1 MNRRLLLAVFFV
13 SGISA
18 LLYQIV
24 WLKYLGLIF
33 GNTVYAAA
41 TLIAIF
47 LGGLGIGAFVFS
59 RAFRS
64 RPALLV
70 YAGTEALI
78 GLIGAFSPNG
88 FELLNRGYV
97 AAFPA
102 VHQSAL
108 QLTLVRGALAAL
120 FLLPPTILMGGTLP
134 LLVRWFTGE
143 QEGSGTAISALYA
156 VNTLGATTG
165 VALAGF
171 VLIPRVGLLATIF
184 AAVVLNFTLAVV
196 AVILTRQPRNLATPQ
211 PRNPTPAA
219 SRINPNLVLIASLLM
234 GLAAIADEVFWSRIL
249 VLHLGSS
256 VYAYSLMLFSFLIGI
271 GAGSAVIER
280 YVARIDVAR
289 VLGAIELTLAAVLA
303 LQVHGFTHFA
313 DLLFASVKPWIA
325 IGVASPFPALL
336 SASLVALL
344 IPTALMGAAF
354 PLTVRLYE
362 ISATE
367 SETRSVGNVYLVN
380 TVGSITGSLLAG
392 FFLIRFVGSQ
402 NGLFLMACVNLAIGA
417 CFLRVG
423 QASSLPPGAQAG
435 SLRYTEAIVA
445 ALVVAGSFAFAK
457 PNQVILSAG
466 LFTDQRAPILL
477 FREDVTATVTLR
489 QLGPDYLSLEL
500 NGVNVAGTSGELMG
514 TQKLQGHIPLLLHP
528 NPQRVLHIGFGSGGT
543 AWAVSRH
550 PVSNITIAEISPEV
564 LQVSGSRLTSVN
576 HGVLHDPRVHIEIND
591 GRNFVLGTRD
601 KFDVILSDSI
611 HPRYAGNG
619 SLYTRDYFEICRRH
633 LTGAGIVSM
642 WLPMYSLTPRNYLQ
656 IVRAFHDVF
665 PNTTIW
671 SVPNTPNAFT
681 IVIGRMEEGPLP
693 LDRVARNWTPPVA
706 QDLAEIGMT
715 KPDDL
720 LMALMLGPAEVEKM
734 TRNVPPHT
742 DDLPSV
748 EYDSGRLIDR
758 DLPWYQTFNLLA
770 HNMTPLRNAFAG
782 ATPAVLDAAQQKRD
796 AITFLH
802 LKQIANLIRREH
814 GR

>member
-1 MNRRLLLAVFFV
+1 VKRSAVLLSVFFA

-41 TLIAIF
+41 TLIAVF
-47 LGGLGIGAFVFS
+47 LGGLGIGAFLFS
-59 RAFRS
+59 RAFPS
-64 RPALLV
+64 RPPLLV

-88 FELLNRGYV
+88 FELLNRGYI
-97 AAFPA
+97 AAFPS

-108 QLTLVRGALAAL
+108 LMTLVRGSLAAL

-143 QEGSGTAISALYA
+143 REGSGTAVSALYA
-156 VNTLGATTG
+156 VNTLGATAG

-184 AAVVLNFTLAVV
+184 V
-196 AVILTRQPRNLATPQ
+196 AVILNFSLAVIAAVFGRSVGTGSIPSAVTDGGTQPAGPFS
-211 PRNPTPAA
+211 PKV
-219 SRINPNLVLIASLLM
+219 VLFASLLM

-271 GAGSAVIER
+271 GLGSAVIER
-280 YVARIDVAR
+280 YVSTIDIAKT
-289 VLGAIELTLAAVLA
+289 LGAIELALGAVLA
-303 LQVHGFTHFA
+303 LQVHLFTHFS
-313 DLLFASVKPWIA
+313 DLLFALVKPWIA
-325 IGVASPFPALL
+325 IHVASPFPALL

-344 IPTALMGAAF
+344 VPTALMGAAF

-362 ISATE
+362 ISAAE
-367 SETRSVGNVYLVN
+367 GETRSVGKVYLAN
-380 TVGSITGSLLAG
+380 TIGSIGGSMLAG
-392 FFLIRFVGSQ
+392 FFLIRALGSQ
-402 NGLFLMACVNLAIGA
+402 NGLFLMACVNVALGA
-417 CFLRVG
+417 WFIRRRSV
-423 QASSLPPGAQAG
+423 AMIIIAA
-435 SLRYTEAIVA
+435 AIVVGA
-445 ALVVAGSFAFAK
+445 FAFAR

-466 LFTDQRAPILL
+466 LFTNEHAPILL

-489 QLGPDYLSLEL
+489 QLAPDYLSLEL

-528 NPQRVLHIGFGSGGT
+528 HPQRVLHIGFGSGGT
-543 AWAVSRH
+543 AWAVSQH

-564 LQVSGSRLTSVN
+564 LEVSGSRLRAVN
-576 HGVLHDPRVHIEIND
+576 HGVLHDPRVHVEIND
-591 GRNFVLGTRD
+591 GRNFVLATRD

-633 LTGAGIVSM
+633 LTGAGVMSM

-656 IVRAFHDVF
+656 IVRAFRDVF

-671 SVPNTPNAFT
+671 SVPNTPNSFT

-693 LDRVARNWTPPVA
+693 LARIAANWTPPVA
-706 QDLAEIGMT
+706 RDLAEIGMRG
-715 KPDDL
+715 PNDL
-720 LMALMLGPAEVEKM
+720 LLALMLGPSEVERI
-734 TRNVPPHT
+734 TRDVPPHV

-748 EYDSGRLIDR
+748 EYESGRLIDR
-758 DLPWYQTFNLLA
+758 DLVWYQTFDHLA
-770 HNMTPLRNAFAG
+770 HSLTPLRNAFSG
-782 ATPAVLDAAQQKRD
+782 ADAATLDAADRER
-796 AITFLH
+796 ARITFAH
-802 LKQIANLIRREH
+802 LRFIRDFVRRER
-814 GR
+814 GKK

>member
-1 MNRRLLLAVFFV
+1 MKGRRVLLAVFFA

-41 TLIAIF
+41 TLIAVF
-47 LGGLGIGAFVFS
+47 LGGLGVGAFLFS
-59 RAFRS
+59 RAFRAK
-64 RPALLV
+64 PALLV

-88 FELLNRGYV
+88 FELLNRAYV

-108 QLTLVRGALAAL
+108 AMTLVRGILAAA

-143 QEGSGTAISALYA
+143 LEGTGTAISALYA
-156 VNTLGATTG
+156 VNTLGATAG

-171 VLIPRVGLLATIF
+171 VLIPRVGLLSTIF
-184 AAVVLNFTLAVV
+184 AAVILNFTLAII
-196 AVILTRQPRNLATPQ
+196 AVLLTRRPGDFVTSQPTSAISPGAV
-211 PRNPTPAA
+211 NPTL
-219 SRINPNLVLIASLLM
+219 ILIASALM

-271 GAGSAVIER
+271 GIGSAVIER
-280 YVARIDVAR
+280 YVAHIDIAR

-303 LQVHGFTHFA
+303 LQVHLFAHFA
-313 DLLFASVKPWIA
+313 DLLEAAVRPWIA
-325 IGVASPFPALL
+325 IHVASPFPALL
-336 SASLVALL
+336 SATLVALL

-362 ISATE
+362 ISATQ
-367 SETRSVGNVYLVN
+367 SETRSVGNVYLAN
-380 TVGSITGSLLAG
+380 TIGSITGSLLAG
-392 FFLIRFVGSQ
+392 FVLIRLFGSQ
-402 NGLFLMACVNLAIGA
+402 NGLFLMACINLAIGVY
-417 CFLRVG
+417 FLRK
-423 QASSLPPGAQAG
+423 P
-435 SLRYTEAIVA
+435 AIVA
-445 ALVVAGSFAFAK
+445 LLVVAGAFIFAK
-457 PNQVILSAG
+457 PDQVILSAG

-489 QLGPDYLSLEL
+489 KLGPDYLSLEL

-528 NPQRVLHIGFGSGGT
+528 HAQRVLHIGFGSGGT

-564 LQVSGSRLTSVN
+564 LQVSGTRLTAVN
-576 HGVLHDPRVHIEIND
+576 HGVLHDPRVHVEIND
-591 GRNFVLGTRD
+591 GRNFILGSRET
-601 KFDVILSDSI
+601 FDVILSDSI

-619 SLYTRDYFEICRRH
+619 SLYTKDYFEICRRH
-633 LTGAGIVSM
+633 LTGAGVMSM

-656 IVRAFHDVF
+656 IVRAFRDVF

-671 SVPNTPNAFT
+671 SVPNTPNSFT

-693 LDRVARNWTPPVA
+693 FDRVAANWTPSVA
-706 QDLAEIGMT
+706 ADLAGIGMYE
-715 KPDDL
+715 PGDL
-720 LMALMLGPAEVEKM
+720 LTALLLGPDEVEKI
-734 TRNVPPHT
+734 TRNVPPHV

-748 EYDSGRLIDR
+748 EYESGRLIDR

-770 HNMTPLRNAFAG
+770 HSMTPLRTAFSG
-782 ATPAVLDAAQQKRD
+782 ADPATLDAAQRKRD
-796 AITFLH
+796 AITLQH
-802 LKQIANLIRREH
+802 LKFIHDFVRREH
-814 GR
+814 GLKPQAF

>member
-1 MNRRLLLAVFFV
+1 MSRRLLLTVFFV

-70 YAGTEALI
+70 YAGAEALI

-102 VHQSAL
+102 VHQSAAE
-108 QLTLVRGALAAL
+108 LTLVRGALAAT

-184 AAVVLNFTLAVV
+184 AAVILNFTLAII

-211 PRNPTPAA
+211 PRNPTTPTTPI
-219 SRINPNLVLIASLLM
+219 SPTLILIASALM

-280 YVARIDVAR
+280 YVARIDVAK

-303 LQVHGFTHFA
+303 LQVHVFTHFA
-313 DLLFASVKPWIA
+313 HLLFASVKPWIA

-362 ISATE
+362 ISATA

-380 TVGSITGSLLAG
+380 TIGSITGSLLAG
-392 FFLIRFVGSQ
+392 FFLIRLVGSQ
-402 NGLFLMACVNLAIGA
+402 NGLFLMACINLAIGA
-417 CFLRVG
+417 YFLRVA
-423 QASSLPPGAQAG
+423 QAS

-445 ALVVAGSFAFAK
+445 AIVVAGAFAFAK

-489 QLGPDYLSLEL
+489 KLGPDYLSLEL

-564 LQVSGSRLTSVN
+564 LQVSGSRLTAVN

-619 SLYTRDYFEICRRH
+619 SLYTRDYFEICRRR

-671 SVPNTPNAFT
+671 SVPNTPNSFT

-693 LDRVARNWTPPVA
+693 LDRVARNWTAPVA
-706 QDLAEIGMT
+706 QDLAEIGMN

-720 LMALMLGPAEVEKM
+720 LTALMLGPAEVEKI

-758 DLPWYQTFNLLA
+758 DLPWYQTFN
-770 HNMTPLRNAFAG
+770 
-782 ATPAVLDAAQQKRD
+782 
-796 AITFLH
+796 
-802 LKQIANLIRREH
+802 
-814 GR
+814 